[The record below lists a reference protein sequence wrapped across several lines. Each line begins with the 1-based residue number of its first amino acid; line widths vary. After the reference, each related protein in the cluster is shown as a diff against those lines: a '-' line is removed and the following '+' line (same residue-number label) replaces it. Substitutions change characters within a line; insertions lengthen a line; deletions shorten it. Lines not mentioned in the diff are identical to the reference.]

1 MKVPSRNN
9 FTVLW
14 MIVLA
19 RRPAI
24 WATVSVSLVFFIRWQ
39 ETSRRP
45 GLQEGCEHRWPET
58 GHLTFLFPCT
68 RMLFWRTWYPSL
80 FPLLWSGRQGNWDSP
95 HSSPPS
101 TPIRHPLSEG
111 SWRWAGESPKAASKS
126 QGAAVYSSS
135 CVCSPWCWLAI
146 RRIIKAG
153 AIICLD
159 PKVFC
164 VIQCLS
170 GHVSCVLCGH
180 SATSFRCSV
189 LWLAP
194 VHVKQT
200 AEERSILILIRST
213 PFWKMVQMK
222 ELPGKL

>member
-1 MKVPSRNN
+1 MDDCISKASSNLSNSVCVSRFLYKVAGNISKARTPGR
-9 FTVLW
+9 LW
-14 MIVLA
+14 AQVA
-19 RRPAI
+19 RD
-24 WATVSVSLVFFIRWQ
+24 WSFNLS
-39 ETSRRP
+39 
-45 GLQEGCEHRWPET
+45 
-58 GHLTFLFPCT
+58 FPCT